1 VSKRYLLKRMTEDE
15 SAIWK
20 RREGGG
26 REEEEGAVVLAIG
39 RARSDGKAAAITR
52 DR

>member
-26 REEEEGAVVLAIG
+26 RRSGGLSYRSGAVERQG
-39 RARSDGKAAAITR
+39 RCDNER
-52 DR
+52 